1 MGGNKN
7 FNAKLDSVFTVPNK
21 VKAGTYGRMIHEM
34 TEMVMAKMG
43 QYAHGN
49 QPIQHMIYLYNY
61 SGEPLEGLTAC
72 KRCNEQIVQLY
83 SKWLSRR

>member
-7 FNAKLDSVFTVPNK
+7 FNAKLDSVFIVPNTVK
-21 VKAGTYGRMIHEM
+21 VGSYGSIIHEM
-34 TEMVMAKMG
+34 TEMVMANMG

-61 SGEPLEGLTAC
+61 GGEPWKAQQRVREVMR
-72 KRCNEQIVQLY
+72 KLY
-83 SKWLSRR
+83 SSTEDG